1 MVEKHHSSCEDGLG
15 RLGGHR
21 VLTELD
27 QGRAGLSVHN
37 EVKACLSLIDVTKHL
52 QRDQV
57 VVVDHLI
64 VWVFDVHAHQVLE
77 DADIDSLP
85 MLVKDVGCRGFVLE
99 E

>member
-1 MVEKHHSSCEDGLG
+1 MVEKDHSSCED
-15 RLGGHR
+15 RLGGFRGHR

-27 QGRAGLSVHN
+27 QRRAGVVVHD
-37 EVKACLSLIDVTKHL
+37 EVKACLCLVDITKHL
-52 QRDQV
+52 EGDQV

-85 MLVKDVGCRGFVLE
+85 MLV
-99 E
+99 